1 MSTISSGLK
10 REDKICPLL
19 LGMVPLSCHHRALMG
34 NPTIPYTQSYLP
46 PSMAEAMADVVRE
59 GRLVMGHRVAQFE
72 QSIAE
77 FTGRKHAIAVTSGTS
92 ALELALRTH
101 DIGPDFHVFVPA
113 YTWVAT
119 YNVPLLLGAR
129 PVLVDVDPA
138 TFCMDPKALELARA
152 QFPGARHVLM
162 PVHLFGYRALGGM
175 IDKKHDGQ
183 REIVIGDGCCAFGGL
198 DQGAMCGAWSPVEC
212 LSFHPR
218 KVITTGEGGMVLCD
232 DDVLAARMRRL
243 RDHGAERS
251 AEQRAQTTRGGP
263 MTPHFPEPGLN
274 LRMTEMQGALG
285 VEQMKA
291 LDLILAG
298 RRRVAAK
305 YDELLRDGPSW
316 LLPPPGSDDPGRL
329 LTFYVARI
337 VEDRSDPQ
345 RKYDES
351 RLVTLEEFRNAL
363 LLDLAEA
370 GIVARPPMISL
381 LEAPFTAASRG
392 EEQQGFPGTRTL
404 NQTAFALPFYPML
417 SDADIERVV
426 EAVVRFGSRRW
437 TH

>member
-1 MSTISSGLK
+1 
-10 REDKICPLL
+10 
-19 LGMVPLSCHHRALMG
+19 MG
-34 NPTIPYTQSYLP
+34 HPTIPYTQSYLP
-46 PSMAEAMADVVRE
+46 PSTAEAMADVVRE

-77 FTGRKHAIAVTSGTS
+77 FTGRAHAIAVTSGTS
-92 ALELALRTH
+92 ALELALRAH
-101 DIGPDFHVFVPA
+101 DIGPNFHVFVPA

-152 QFPGARHVLM
+152 QFPGAAQVLM
-162 PVHLFGYRALGGM
+162 PVHLFGYRALKGM
-175 IDKKHDGQ
+175 IDKTHDGQ

-232 DDVLAARMRRL
+232 DDILAARMRRL

-251 AEQRAQTTRGGP
+251 AEQRAQTTRGGS

-285 VEQMKA
+285 VEQMKS
-291 LDLILAG
+291 LDVILAG

-305 YDELLRDGPSW
+305 YDELFRDGPSW
-316 LLPPPGSDDPGRL
+316 LLPPPGADEPGRL
-329 LTFYVARI
+329 LTFYVVRV
-337 VEDRSDPQ
+337 VEDRADPQ

-351 RLVTLEEFRNAL
+351 RLAALEEFRNGL

-370 GIVARPPMISL
+370 GIAARPPMISL

-392 EEQQGFPGTRTL
+392 EEQRGFPGTRTL
-404 NQTAFALPFYPML
+404 NHTAFALPFYPML

-426 EAVVRFGSRRW
+426 ESVVRFGSRRW
-437 TH
+437 SR